1 MSQVLR
7 PIVALG
13 ALASRIVA
21 SLLLVGIAVYQAVV
35 SPLLH
40 ALTGAG
46 CRFSPSCSA
55 YAAESIRLN
64 GPLRGSGQAVRRLLR
79 CHPFHPGGHD
89 PPVRLPSGTSG
100 R

>member
-1 MSQVLR
+1 MPTVLR
-7 PIVALG
+7 PIVAIGAVGSRLLAAVLLG
-13 ALASRIVA
+13 A
-21 SLLLVGIAVYQAVV
+21 IALYRAVL

-64 GPLRGSGQAVRRLLR
+64 GPLRGTAQAVRRVLR

-89 PPVRLPSGTSG
+89 PPVRLPSG